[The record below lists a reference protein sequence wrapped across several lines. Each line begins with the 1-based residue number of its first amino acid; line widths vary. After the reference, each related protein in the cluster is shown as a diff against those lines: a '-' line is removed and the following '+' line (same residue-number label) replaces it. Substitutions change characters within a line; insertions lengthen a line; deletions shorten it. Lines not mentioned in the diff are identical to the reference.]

1 MRNLTPEENKAFID
15 ECLKRNGCWYVWP
28 AKSNRYSGKDLDNAL
43 FPNTYDCSGLVTS
56 SLFSAIKL
64 DYRATK
70 NAQMLCNDCDAV
82 NLDDIKPGD
91 LIFYGAS
98 PSHVSHVMVYIGVTN
113 TAHWYRPIYGSSG
126 GDSRT
131 ISVEEAKI
139 RNAKVRSYKNIN
151 YRLDF
156 VCVGRLRIPNAK
168 VR

>member
-1 MRNLTPEENKAFID
+1 MTTID
-15 ECLKRNGCWYVWP
+15 P
-28 AKSNRYSGKDLDNAL
+28 AN
-43 FPNTYDCSGLVTS
+43 
-56 SLFSAIKL
+56 IK
-64 DYRATK
+64 
-70 NAQMLCNDCDAV
+70 V
-82 NLDDIKPGD
+82 GD
-91 LIFYGAS
+91 LIFYGIS
-98 PSHVSHVMVYIGVTN
+98 RIGISHVMVYIGVKN
-113 TAHWYRPIYGSSG
+113 PGHWYSPIYGSSG